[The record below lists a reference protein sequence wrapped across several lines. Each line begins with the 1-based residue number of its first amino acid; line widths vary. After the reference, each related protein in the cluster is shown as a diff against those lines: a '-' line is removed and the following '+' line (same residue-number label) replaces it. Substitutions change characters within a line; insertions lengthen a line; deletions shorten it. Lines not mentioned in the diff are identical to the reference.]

1 MIETFEIFWSSPIE
15 LRVLISV
22 SIVMGIIYYRQ
33 YF

>member
-15 LRVLISV
+15 LRILIS
-22 SIVMGIIYYRQ
+22 SGIVMGIIYYRQ